1 MGLGLFMAPDNDAT
15 LSAAAASYA
24 GTASAMLSLLR
35 VLGSCVGISS
45 VSSVMSWRME
55 AMAGSAGQ
63 DVFLAG
69 HPLLEAVWGRL
80 GPRGGFPL
88 FPRLP
93 SPAAPPPRT
102 PSPPPTPP

>member
-35 VLGSCVGISS
+35 VLGSCVGLSG
-45 VSSVMSWRME
+45 VSSVMSWWME

-69 HPLLEAVWGRL
+69 HPLLEAVESSL
-80 GPRGGFPL
+80 GLLVVFALIAGCASLVRPR
-88 FPRLP
+88 
-93 SPAAPPPRT
+93 AAA
-102 PSPPPTPP
+102 

>member
-35 VLGSCVGISS
+35 GLGSCAGISS
-45 VSSVMSWRME
+45 VSSVMSWWME

-63 DVFLAG
+63 DVFLPG
-69 HPLLEAVWGRL
+69 HPLREAVESRPGLPVGVALSARAAAPVR
-80 GPRGGFPL
+80 PRACAR
-88 FPRLP
+88 RLP
-93 SPAAPPPRT
+93 
-102 PSPPPTPP
+102 